1 HSPRMSVKQSSAEIN
16 ACKAIIKSLFGNSY
30 KHIAWVFYEPLDAQ
44 LLALYDYHEI
54 VKEPMDLS
62 TVRHRISSGCY
73 QNAADFAKDVRLI
86 FYNTYLYTKPGHLC
100 YEMAKK
106 LQIVFEEMFAQ
117 VAANPGAPGTSC
129 YSDTEESSSSSSS
142 ESSSDSDDDS
152 DSEESESSRES
163 SSEGSLAP
171 SSSYVGIVPPGPP
184 PATVPE
190 WAETGLSSFT
200 TEEDLDLHAKI
211 QQLDGEVL
219 LHVIHLI
226 QRGEGGGYGNK
237 ELEFDVCQ
245 LKVHTKRSILEY
257 LESRG
262 INGKRQARS
271 RPKYN

>member
-1 HSPRMSVKQSSAEIN
+1 MSVKQSSAEIN
-16 ACKAIIKSLFGNSY
+16 ACKAIIKRLFANSY
-30 KHIAWVFYEPLDAQ
+30 KHLAWIFYEPLDAQ
-44 LLALYDYHEI
+44 LLALYDYHEV

-62 TVRHRISSGCY
+62 TVRHRVNSGCY
-73 QNAADFAKDVRLI
+73 QSAADFAKDVRLI

-117 VAANPGAPGTSC
+117 VATYPAAPGT
-129 YSDTEESSSSSSS
+129 DSSSSSSDVDS
-142 ESSSDSDDDS
+142 EGASDA
-152 DSEESESSRES
+152 EESERSRES
-163 SSEGSLAP
+163 SSEASRAT
-171 SSSYVGIVPPGPP
+171 SSSYMG
-184 PATVPE
+184 ASAPE
-190 WAETGLSSFT
+190 WEQTGLSTFT

-219 LHVIHLI
+219 LHVIHMV
-226 QRGEGGGYGNK
+226 QRLEGAEYCNK
-237 ELEFDVCQ
+237 ELEFDVCK

-262 INGKRQARS
+262 ITGKRLARS

>member
-1 HSPRMSVKQSSAEIN
+1 MSVKQSSPEIN
-16 ACKAIIKSLFGNSY
+16 ACKAIIKSLFGTSY
-30 KHIAWVFYEPLDAQ
+30 KHLAWVFYEPLDAQ
-44 LLALYDYHEI
+44 MLALYDYHEI

-106 LQIVFEEMFAQ
+106 LQVVFEEMFAQ

-142 ESSSDSDDDS
+142 SSSSEDDS
-152 DSEESESSRES
+152 DSEESGTSS
-163 SSEGSLAP
+163 SSEASQAT
-171 SSSYVGIVPPGPP
+171 SSSTAPP
-184 PATVPE
+184 PAPVPE
-190 WAETGLSSFT
+190 WAKTGMSSFT